1 MSDGVPA
8 RLDEVRARISTA
20 CRKAGRSEDS
30 VRLIAVSKTFPAELI
45 LEAYNAGQLV
55 FGESRQQEAQPKVD
69 VLPDDIHWHFIG
81 RVQRNKVRKI
91 LGSFGVIHAIDSLKL
106 AQYTASVSQDLDV
119 VPEVFLQV
127 NVAAEESKGGF
138 EPGVLE
144 SEMEQI
150 LAIQGVKIHGLMT
163 VPPATA
169 VLEDGRKWFTKLREL
184 RDLLESKF
192 GGHLPN
198 LSMGMSGDY
207 ELAIE
212 EGATHVRV
220 GSAIFG
226 GRSYQVE
233 GELGARRLNDI

>member
-163 VPPATA
+163 VPPATS
-169 VLEDGRKWFTKLREL
+169 VLEDGRKWFTKLREF

-192 GGHLPN
+192 GAQLPN

-233 GELGARRLNDI
+233 GELGAR